1 MFSEI
6 LINIPN
12 KLNFD
17 DYEKCINKSCTKELC
32 FKDLRMQLNQTLGKL
47 YNTILQVYKLFLCFN
62 FNLKGL

>member
-32 FKDLRMQLNQTLGKL
+32 FKDLRMQLNQTLGKQ
-47 YNTILQVYKLFLCFN
+47 YNTIL
-62 FNLKGL
+62 